1 MNSQNDLNNIGVLS
15 DFQYSINLEY
25 DLKSEKKIKNY
36 IPTSSAIEIIED
48 VMLNTVPNATDRSR
62 IFVGAYGKGKSHLAL
77 MILSLLCNKNKD
89 LYSNLLSII
98 CQTKPELCTL
108 ISHYVNS
115 DQKMLP
121 VIIQGSSVGLRQSFL
136 QGLRKALERNQL
148 ENLMPDTYFLTAV
161 ERITEWKNEFPKV
174 YDEFKKNIN
183 ISVDDFIAGLVSYN
197 SEYYKIFNEIYPK
210 LTAGSEFIPNKGLD
224 VVELYNDV
232 NKKIKEYGYTGI
244 FVVFDEFSKFLLGS
258 AKKTGSDEIEILQYF
273 AENCNRSGKNQMHI
287 MLISH
292 QSILSYVDKNQT
304 EQVKIDSWK
313 AVSERFKTVE
323 LKTTASQMYEMISH
337 VINYRELWYKEF
349 KEKNI
354 DKYNNIRNRWKDKR
368 IFSDVST
375 NEYDRVVYDCYPLHP
390 VTTFILPRI
399 SEKVAQ
405 NERTLFTFLSASNQ
419 ENTLL
424 NFLHNHSSEKFEVVT
439 PDYIYDYFEPLF
451 KAEVYTSQ
459 IHQIWKSTTV
469 ALSKLK
475 DNQDIERK
483 IIKIISLINIL
494 DRMDL
499 LSPSTSVVMNILENN
514 YSSKNLTTALT
525 DLTEQG
531 IIRKLDNQNSLR
543 IAEHTD
549 VNIDELIKDKI
560 FQRKT
565 LFNLEDT
572 LKSVIGNRAIYP
584 NAYNDDNCITRYFD
598 FNFIDEKKFLDSY
611 NFKEKLN
618 NTKADG
624 IVYGVITTNENYKKV
639 VDALKVFK
647 IERVVFIVSK
657 SDISI
662 NELCI
667 KYDAIKNIVDINDDE
682 ILKSELSY
690 TLNDIKE
697 SIDNYIDSFLRPE
710 LNQSS
715 YFYMGKIKKVKRHS
729 GISKLVS
736 QICND
741 VFYNCPIIN
750 NEVINKN
757 VVSTQAINSRNK
769 VIRQLL
775 LGNTQHNLGLNGSGQ
790 DVSFMRSTL
799 VVKGLL
805 VNGDNECKLNLENI
819 QDKNLQSVI
828 TIIKNFVLSTSEKGK
843 TSFSELYDI
852 LQNPN
857 NHIGMRL
864 GVIPVYLAVVLQK
877 YKKCLVI
884 YKDKNEIDISEGLLS
899 AINDKPQDFQLYL
912 EEWNNTKEKFIE
924 DLEVL
929 FNDFVRTEEKEKN
942 NFAYI
947 VHAMQRWYLQL
958 PKYVKEISKVYLGS
972 NERKKVNKKFIKYLN
987 SLKNPEVNSRELL
1000 FNKIP
1005 KIFNID
1011 GDYEELFEGSKEDK
1025 DTLYAIGLLISEAI
1039 PFAEKEKLVQSFEKE
1054 VPRVSEELDRIAN
1067 IIGNGDYDI
1076 ALSLAEKLIKEGEG
1090 YINDGTFKENS
1101 KMVFFSFEES
1111 MQEVLYR
1118 SLHRKERREIYA
1130 VPFPYATIYF
1140 MYGSVLWNLE
1150 EFEEAQTAFE
1160 KARKWNPVSASI
1172 TLQYA
1177 ETLSINGN
1185 ISGKKC
1191 LKLFNEVF
1199 KYTFEPK
1206 ELAYVYRTL
1215 GKFFSENE
1223 LWKEAYICYNT
1234 SLKYDDNSGDAY
1246 NELEFI
1252 QDESGITE
1260 NDISFG
1266 DEMKFTNNYGISL
1279 KPNQKIIKLAV
1290 DCGEEAYAEEDF
1302 EMAKYFLDIAY
1313 NLSPKAEIKNLLD
1326 EIKKELN
1333 S

>member
-15 DFQYSINLEY
+15 DFQYSVNLEY

-108 ISHYVNS
+108 ISNYVNS

-121 VIIQGSSVGLRQSFL
+121 VIIQGRSVGLRQSFL

-161 ERITEWKNEFPKV
+161 DRIIEWKNEFPKV

-232 NKKIKEYGYTGI
+232 NEKIKEYGYTGI

-258 AKKTGSDEIEILQYF
+258 VKKTSSDEIEILQYF

-337 VINYRELWYKEF
+337 VINYREPWYKEF

-354 DKYNNIRNRWKDKR
+354 DKYNNIRNRWKGKR

-424 NFLHNHSSEKFEVVT
+424 NFLHNHNSEKFEVIT

-549 VNIDELIKDKI
+549 VNIDELIKEKI

-647 IERVVFIVSK
+647 IERVIFIVSK

-662 NELCI
+662 NDLCI
-667 KYDAIKNIVDINDDE
+667 KYDAIKNILDTSDDE

-715 YFYMGKIKKVKRHS
+715 YFYMGKIKRVKRHS

-757 VVSTQAINSRNK
+757 VISTQAINSRNK

-864 GVIPVYLAVVLQK
+864 GVIPIYLAVVLQK

-884 YKDKNEIDISEGLLS
+884 YKGKNEIDISAELLS

-958 PKYVKEISKVYLGS
+958 PKYVKEISKIYLGS
-972 NERKKVNKKFIKYLN
+972 NERKKVNKTFIKYLN
-987 SLKNPEVNSRELL
+987 SLKTPEVNSRELL

-1011 GDYEELFEGSKEDK
+1011 GDYEELFKTIKKTKMFYDSVKHNLIISLSNDIKVLFTDDK
-1025 DTLYAIGLLISEAI
+1025 DVEKMSLFTLVKDWTDSLSDEV
-1039 PFAEKEKLVQSFEKE
+1039 EKHMF
-1054 VPRVSEELDRIAN
+1054 
-1067 IIGNGDYDI
+1067 
-1076 ALSLAEKLIKEGEG
+1076 
-1090 YINDGTFKENS
+1090 NDGENA
-1101 KMVFFSFEES
+1101 
-1111 MQEVLYR
+1111 L
-1118 SLHRKERREIYA
+1118 L
-1130 VPFPYATIYF
+1130 
-1140 MYGSVLWNLE
+1140 SVCY
-1150 EFEEAQTAFE
+1150 
-1160 KARKWNPVSASI
+1160 SI
-1172 TLQYA
+1172 T
-1177 ETLSINGN
+1177 
-1185 ISGKKC
+1185 
-1191 LKLFNEVF
+1191 
-1199 KYTFEPK
+1199 PD
-1206 ELAYVYRTL
+1206 
-1215 GKFFSENE
+1215 EN
-1223 LWKEAYICYNT
+1223 
-1234 SLKYDDNSGDAY
+1234 
-1246 NELEFI
+1246 EFI
-1252 QDESGITE
+1252 QQLCKNATGLRIDDWADITI
-1260 NDISFG
+1260 DAFIQTMDSFVATVN
-1266 DEMKFTNNYGISL
+1266 EYNN
-1279 KPNQKIIKLAV
+1279 
-1290 DCGEEAYAEEDF
+1290 
-1302 EMAKYFLDIAY
+1302 
-1313 NLSPKAEIKNLLD
+1313 NLSNSNSNISVGSYKISIVDDDGNEHYKTFDKTELSANANLMFNDLESIINEEYGD
-1326 EIKKELN
+1326 SLSANEKRQVLFELIQN
-1333 S
+1333 SFN